1 MSSCRGRRLFA
12 LWKLWT
18 RFVGRVERDILSMYD
33 GYRVEAPGLVRSYL
47 KVWTPLGTDCWE
59 LWMFEKRIECY

>member
-1 MSSCRGRRLFA
+1 M
-12 LWKLWT
+12 